1 MSEDLEP
8 LSLLADLVG
17 RARSHGADAADAVL
31 TEGVSVSV
39 AQRLGQPERLERAE
53 GQDLGLRVLVGT
65 RQAIVSTT
73 DFSRRA
79 LDELID
85 RAISMARVA
94 PEDPHLGLAD
104 PAALA
109 TRFPDLDTVDP
120 VEPSAEQL
128 VERAKIAE
136 QAALDVQGVTNSE
149 GADAGWSR
157 SRVALAASNGFAGM
171 HEVTRHSVSAVV
183 LAGTG
188 TAMERDYEYA
198 TAVHAA
204 DLESPADIGVR
215 AGAKAVA
222 RLNPRKVPT
231 QKVPIVFDR
240 RVSSLLLRALSGAIS
255 GSSIARGTSFLKNS
269 LGKQVFGPH
278 INIVDD
284 PFRVRGLRS
293 HPFDGEGLAPERR
306 MIIEGGVLTTWL
318 LDLRSGRQLGLQSTG
333 HASRG
338 TSSPPS
344 PSPTNLYLEA
354 GPVTPEELIVDI
366 KDGLYVTDLMGAGV
380 NGVTGD
386 YSQGAAGFWIE
397 GGKISFPVSEI
408 TIAGNI
414 KEMFLNMVP
423 ASDLLF
429 RTGID
434 TPTVRIEGL
443 QIAGSN

>member
-1 MSEDLEP
+1 MSEELEP

-17 RARSHGADAADAVL
+17 RAQTRGADAADAVL

-39 AQRLGQPERLERAE
+39 AQRLGEPERLERAE
-53 GQDLGLRVLVGT
+53 GQDLGLRVLVGK

-73 DFSRRA
+73 DFSRKA

-85 RAISMARVA
+85 RAVSMARAA

-120 VEPSAEQL
+120 VEPLAEQL

-136 QAALDVQGVTNSE
+136 QAALDVPGVTNSE

-183 LAGTG
+183 LAGSG
-188 TAMERDYEYA
+188 TAMERDYDYSS
-198 TAVHAA
+198 AVHAA
-204 DLESPADIGVR
+204 DLEDPADIGLR
-215 AGAKAVA
+215 AGGKAVA

-240 RVSSLLLRALSGAIS
+240 RVSGLVLRALAGATSGAA
-255 GSSIARGTSFLKNS
+255 IARGTSFLKNH

-278 INIVDD
+278 INVVDD
-284 PFRVRGLRS
+284 PFRPRGLRS
-293 HPFDGEGLAPERR
+293 HPFDGEGLAPTRR
-306 MIIEGGVLTTWL
+306 LIIEGGVLTTWF
-318 LDLRSGRQLGLQSTG
+318 LDLRSSRQLGLQSTG

-354 GPVTPEELIVDI
+354 GAITPEELIADI
-366 KDGLYVTDLMGAGV
+366 PAGLYVTDLMGAGV
-380 NGVTGD
+380 NSVTGD

-397 GGKISFPVSEI
+397 NGKLGFPVSEI

-414 KEMFLNMVP
+414 LEMFLNMAP

-429 RTGID
+429 RTGVD
-434 TPTVRIEGL
+434 APTIRVEGL
-443 QIAGSN
+443 TIAGS